1 MSESNPNTESLFAAA
16 LAIESAADRA
26 LALLRQAVARG
37 FKNAADMKREPAL
50 EPLRGR
56 EEFKTLLAEL
66 EEKAKK

>member
-26 LALLRQAVARG
+26 LVMQKNAVARG
-37 FKNAADMKREPAL
+37 YKDAARMKNDPAL
-50 EPLRGR
+50 ETLRAR
-56 EEFKTLLAEL
+56 EEFKALLAEL

>member
-1 MSESNPNTESLFAAA
+1 MSNSNPNTESLFAAA

-26 LALLRQAVARG
+26 LVMLKNAVARG
-37 FKNAADMKREPAL
+37 YKDAARMKNDPAL
-50 EPLRGR
+50 EPLRAR

>member
-26 LALLRQAVARG
+26 LVMLKNAVALGYKDAARM
-37 FKNAADMKREPAL
+37 KNDPTL
-50 EPLRGR
+50 ETLRAR
-56 EEFKTLLAEL
+56 EEFKTLLTEL

>member
-1 MSESNPNTESLFAAA
+1 
-16 LAIESAADRA
+16 
-26 LALLRQAVARG
+26 VARG